1 MKSTLATDIIKRE
14 QTLRTNRADWEAAWQ
29 AVAEVTLPVS
39 VDFKHFGIHAPTD
52 TGHSASRSTSRT
64 ADIYD
69 QTAMMA
75 VQRWGAALES
85 MITPRSSKW
94 HNLSLQ
100 NGDLDG
106 AAGDDERKW
115 LEKLRDVMFKHRYA
129 SGTGF
134 AGSIQSIYR
143 SLGSFGAG
151 FMYVEDGFK
160 VGNKKPILY
169 RPIHL
174 SEMVIDQNAYG
185 QMDTAMRRFSLSA
198 RQALNLFQDKCPT
211 KVKEAATDGGDPDR
225 RFSFI
230 QAVFPRDD
238 KWQGKTRTVQT
249 TAFQSALVFVEDEE
263 VIYSKGYHELPFID
277 FRLDRQPGEIYAES
291 PALIAL
297 PEVRGINAMA
307 RDTLRAVQQIS
318 SPAYAAAD
326 VKSKGGRVNLN
337 ANKINKGLI
346 DPATGRLLIAPIQSG
361 GRPDIAMG
369 LMQDKRE
376 MIKEAFYVNLFQT
389 LADAP
394 NMTATQSLIRDRE
407 KGELL
412 GPIGAQVQTSLDRLV
427 EREGGILKR
436 SGLYDDD
443 GPFAPPPSI
452 QGREWT
458 VEFTSPLDR
467 LRRAEE
473 GVGTMRT
480 FETMMSVAQYDPNV
494 MDLLETDEAVR
505 GLAEING
512 MPSKFLRSVDA
523 VEELRGEREDA
534 STKQNALN
542 EATQAAGIASAL
554 GMDPTL
560 PEEGAP
566 DAYIESVV

>member
-1 MKSTLATDIIKRE
+1 MSQLAQDIIKRE
-14 QTLRTNRADWEAAWQ
+14 QNLRTNRSEWEAAWQ
-29 AVAEVTLPVS
+29 AVADVTLPVS
-39 VDFKHFGIHAPTD
+39 VDFKPLGSSAP
-52 TGHSASRSTSRT
+52 GSAQTAPRSTSRT
-64 ADIYD
+64 AQIYD

-94 HNLSLQ
+94 HNL
-100 NGDLDG
+100 GV
-106 AAGDDERKW
+106 ADEDVSGPVSDEEKQW
-115 LEKLRDVMFKHRYA
+115 LERLRDKMFKHRYA
-129 SGTGF
+129 AGTGF
-134 AGSIQSIYR
+134 AGSVQSVYR

-151 FMYVEDGFK
+151 FIYVEDGFLT
-160 VGNKKPILY
+160 GSDKPILY

-198 RQALNLFQDKCPT
+198 RQAASLFGDQCPK
-211 KVKEAATDGGDPDR
+211 KVKMAAEDTTDQDR
-225 RFSFI
+225 RFEFI
-230 QAVFPRDD
+230 QAVFPRED
-238 KWQGKTRTVQT
+238 KWAGKSRTVQT
-249 TAFQSALVFVEDEE
+249 TAFQSVMVCMDEAE
-263 VIYSKGYHELPFID
+263 VVYSKGYHELPFID

-318 SPAYAAAD
+318 SPAYAAID
-326 VKSKGGRVNLN
+326 MKSKGGRVNLN

-346 DPATGRLLIAPIQSG
+346 DPATGRLLIQPIQSG

-376 MIKEAFYVNLFQT
+376 MIKEAFYVDLFQT

-412 GPIGAQVQTSLDRLV
+412 GPIGAQVQSSLDRLV

-436 SGLYDDD
+436 AGLYDPD
-443 GPFAPPPSI
+443 GPFAPPESL
-452 QGREWT
+452 QGRGWS
-458 VEFTSPLDR
+458 VEFSSPLDR

-480 FETMMSVAQYDPNV
+480 FETLMSMAQFDPQI
-494 MDLLETDEAVR
+494 MDLLETDEALR
-505 GLAEING
+505 GLADING
-512 MPSKFLRSVDA
+512 MPARFLRTRDQ
-523 VEELRGEREDA
+523 VEDLRAEREDEQA
-534 STKQNALN
+534 KQSALN
-542 EATQAAGIASAL
+542 EAQQAAGIANAL
-554 GMDPTL
+554 GMGPMG
-560 PEEGAP
+560 PGAP
-566 DAYIESVV
+566 DEITQ

>member
-1 MKSTLATDIIKRE
+1 MKSSLATDVIKRE

-29 AVAEVTLPVS
+29 AVADVTLPVS
-39 VDFKHFGIHAPTD
+39 IDFSAYGTD
-52 TGHSASRSTSRT
+52 PASGRNTASPRSISRT
-64 ADIYD
+64 AHIYD

-94 HNLSLQ
+94 HSLGLQ
-100 NGDLDG
+100 DG
-106 AAGDDERKW
+106 GFGHEGSEEERRW
-115 LEKLRDVMFKHRYA
+115 LELLRDVMFKYRYA
-129 SGTGF
+129 SGAGF

-160 VGNKKPILY
+160 LGSNKPVLY

-174 SEMVIDQNAYG
+174 SEIVIDQNAYG
-185 QMDTAMRRFSLSA
+185 QMDTAMRRFSLTA
-198 RQALNLFQDKCPT
+198 RQAQNVFEDKCPD
-211 KVKEAATDGGDPDR
+211 KIREAAENPTDPDK
-225 RFSFI
+225 RFGFI
-230 QAVFPRDD
+230 QAVFPRED
-238 KWQGKTRTVQT
+238 KWQGKSKTIQS
-249 TAFQSALVFVEDEE
+249 TAFQSALVFVDEE
-263 VIYSKGYHELPFID
+263 ELVYSKGYHELPFID
-277 FRLDRQPGEIYAES
+277 FRLDRQPGDIYAES

-318 SPAYAAAD
+318 SPAYASAD

-346 DPATGRLLIAPIQSG
+346 DPNTGRLLIQPIQSG

-376 MIKEAFYVNLFQT
+376 MIREAFYVNLFQT

-427 EREGGILKR
+427 EREGSILRR
-436 SGLYDDD
+436 SGLHEEGSPY
-443 GPFAPPPSI
+443 APPPSL
-452 QGREWT
+452 QGREWN

-473 GVGTMRT
+473 GVGTLRT
-480 FETMMSVAQYDPNV
+480 FETMMAVAQYEPSV

-512 MPSKFLRSVDA
+512 MPSRFLRSTGA
-523 VEELRGEREDA
+523 VLELREDREETELKKAALEEA
-534 STKQNALN
+534 S
-542 EATQAAGIASAL
+542 QAAGIASTL
-554 GMDPTL
+554 GLETPNA
-560 PEEGAP
+560 EQGEI
-566 DAYIESVV
+566 DAIA

>member
-1 MKSTLATDIIKRE
+1 MKSQLASDIIKRE
-14 QTLRTNRADWEAAWQ
+14 QTLRSNRAPWEAAWQ
-29 AVAEVTLPVS
+29 AVADVTLPVS
-39 VDFKHFGIHAPTD
+39 VDFRQLSLERGPGAAGGPR
-52 TGHSASRSTSRT
+52 SAARMP
-64 ADIYD
+64 DIYD

-85 MITPRSSKW
+85 MITPRAAKW

-100 NGDLDG
+100 GSGQGG
-106 AAGDDERKW
+106 AVADAERKW
-115 LEKLRDVMFKHRYA
+115 LERLRDLMFAQRYA
-129 SGTGF
+129 AGTGF
-134 AGSIQSIYR
+134 AGSVQSVYR
-143 SLGSFGAG
+143 SLGSFGTG
-151 FMYVEDGFK
+151 FIYVEDGYLL
-160 VGNKKPILY
+160 GSNKPLLY
-169 RPIHL
+169 RPVHL

-198 RQALNLFQDKCPT
+198 RQAANLFKDSCPA
-211 KVKEAATDGGDPDR
+211 KVRQAAADSAEQDR
-225 RFSFI
+225 RFCFI

-238 KWQGKTRTVQT
+238 KWQGKARTVQT
-249 TAFQSALVFVEDEE
+249 TAYQSAVVFVDDAE
-263 VIYSKGYHELPFID
+263 VIHSRGYHEMPFID
-277 FRLDRQPGEIYAES
+277 FRLDRQPGEIYSES

-318 SPAYAAAD
+318 SPAYAAAE

-337 ANKINKGLI
+337 ANKINRGLI
-346 DPATGRLLIAPIQSG
+346 DPATGRLLIQPIQSG

-369 LMQDKRE
+369 LIQDKRE
-376 MIKEAFYVNLFQT
+376 MIREAFYVNLFQV

-394 NMTATQSLIRDRE
+394 EMTATQSLIRDRE

-412 GPIGAQVQTSLDRLV
+412 GPIGAQVQTALDRLV
-427 EREGGILKR
+427 EREGGILER
-436 SGLYDDD
+436 AGVYDPA
-443 GPFAPPPSI
+443 GPYAPPPSL
-452 QGREWT
+452 QGRSWT

-480 FETMMSVAQYDPNV
+480 FETMMAVAQYDPGV

-523 VEELRGEREDA
+523 VEELRGERDDA
-534 STKQNALN
+534 AAKQSALT
-542 EATQAAGIASAL
+542 EATQAAGIANAL
-554 GMDPTL
+554 GISPPS
-560 PEEGAP
+560 PEEGGV
-566 DAYIESVV
+566 DAVLE